1 MSRYVMLLAMLLV
14 QAQPLVGAA
23 LCHGHHQQ
31 PGSAC
36 SPGAEHHQSPTDHS
50 NHTDSH
56 EQGEHQGEDHC
67 AATHACATATAV
79 IRTDGP
85 IRDAL
90 MGDLLTVSAVVVDSA
105 PLGLRSSLFHPP
117 KA

>member
-36 SPGAEHHQSPTDHS
+36 STGADHHQSHTPPTNSHDH
-50 NHTDSH
+50 
-56 EQGEHQGEDHC
+56 GEHQGDDQC
-67 AATHACATATAV
+67 AATHACAAAAAV

-85 IRDAL
+85 VRDAL
-90 MGDLLTVSAVVVDSA
+90 MGDLLAVSAVVVDSA